1 MGLVL
6 VTGGGGSVGISDECT
21 ATQGDILK
29 GKTAISSDSDD
40 EIVEGTLE
48 LTGNATK
55 DHVLADKTFYSTD
68 AKTKET
74 GGIQS
79 MAGGKKT
86 PTTSQQTVSCAK
98 KYMTSD
104 IVIPGFTLP
113 DASVIKKGTTVKIYD
128 KSVVGT
134 WEGYTPITTYF
145 WNASQG
151 GNVGGVVGTGSLGF
165 GSSGQVYSNSNSTSG
180 NTLSTPTMINLRR
193 YSRIFVHINKSAPFE
208 SGGVAIY
215 AKYSNGQR
223 VLMRSFMHD
232 SVDGATYYYDYNS
245 SWWATLELVFTLQG
259 TGLWQWGIQYIE

>member
-1 MGLVL
+1 MGRVL
-6 VTGGGGSVGISDECT
+6 MSGGRRTAGSDECT
-21 ATQGDILK
+21 AIKGDILK

-40 EIVEGTLE
+40 EVVEGTLE

-74 GGIQS
+74 GSIQS

-86 PTTSQQTVSCAK
+86 PTTSQQTVSCAQ

-134 WEGYTPITTYF
+134 WEGYSPTTEYF
-145 WNASQG
+145 WKATPG
-151 GNVGGVVGTGSLGF
+151 GNSNVGGVVGTGSLGF
-165 GSSGQVYSNSNSTSG
+165 GSLGQVYSNSNASD
-180 NTLSTPTMINLRR
+180 NTLSTPKMINLRK
-193 YSRIFVHINKSAPFE
+193 YSRIFVHINKSEAFE
-208 SGGVAIY
+208 DAGVAIY
-215 AKYSNGQR
+215 VKYANGQR
-223 VLMRSFMHD
+223 ALMRSFMHY
-232 SVDGATYYYDYNS
+232 STDGAFYYYDYNA
-245 SWWATLELVFTLQG
+245 SWWATLELVFTRQG